1 MAKTNRA
8 TRPEDRER
16 RGTPSSPPA
25 EGIFP
30 GRPEHLHEV
39 LERLERVYGLGAN
52 PPEDVRHEEPL
63 DGLILTLLSQ
73 NTNDRNRDVAYE
85 ALRRALP
92 DWSRVAGADL
102 ARVEALIR
110 PAGLAP
116 TKALRMKALLD
127 RIEGDFGVA
136 SLRALRGRPTE
147 EVREYLSAFPG
158 IGPKTVACVLLF
170 DLGRPAFP
178 VDTHV
183 ARIAAR
189 LGWASPKEPRERL
202 QTRLEAWV
210 PPEKHLGGHLDLIAH
225 GRTVCGARNPR
236 CGSCVLGDLCPS
248 RKEGGRGSNP

>member
-1 MAKTNRA
+1 MGKTSRA
-8 TRPEDRER
+8 VSPEDQG
-16 RGTPSSPPA
+16 RGEIPPPDLS
-25 EGIFP
+25 EGRVP
-30 GRPEHLHEV
+30 GRPDHLLEV
-39 LERLERVYGLGAN
+39 LERLERVYRLGAS

-73 NTNDRNRDVAYE
+73 NTNDRNRDAAYE
-85 ALRRALP
+85 ALRQALP
-92 DWSRVAGADL
+92 DWSRVAEADL

-116 TKALRMKALLD
+116 TKALRMKALLE
-127 RIEGDFGVA
+127 RIEGDFGVV
-136 SLRALRGRPTE
+136 SLRALRERPTE

-183 ARIAAR
+183 ARLAAR
-189 LGWASPKEPRERL
+189 LGWALPREPRERL
-202 QTRLEAWV
+202 QVRLEAWV

-225 GRTVCGARNPR
+225 GRAVCGARKPR
-236 CGSCVLGDLCPS
+236 CGSCVLADLCPS
-248 RKEGGRGSNP
+248 RREGEGGSKP